1 MGIYRVS
8 TKGTMNSAGYHI
20 EPGMSVEISVIFP
33 VAMMGSMIAEPVQRA
48 FLAKYGVD
56 LKAMNCLHAGFLK
69 VEKLKT

>member
-20 EPGMSVEISVIFP
+20 EPGMSVEISTVYP
-33 VAMMGSMIAEPVQRA
+33 VSGMSWLIAPQVQNA

-69 VEKLKT
+69 VDKLR